1 MVKCKYKGVIVMLK
15 SMKSKLILIFV
26 ILISFTIMI
35 VSFLAYS
42 KAKDRMNEVVEIVID
57 QKIEADIRAMNSYI
71 EYEHDYLTMNDDV
84 LCDSDG
90 MLIEGNNK
98 VVDKVLQDLSCVA
111 SIYKKDGDEFV
122 IVSTNIRD
130 EDGTRITGEKL
141 SHNQDAYESLI
152 NNESFLGRT
161 TIHGHTYISTY
172 ILLSGR
178 NGNIIGATFIG
189 VPITEVNEYIYD
201 SLKSMRISF
210 IIISIILVVLAA
222 IIVWIV
228 SSNLTKELTRVSDN
242 AEALKNLD
250 VTNDIPNKLLKSDNE
265 IGDLAKSIQV
275 AIETLRSF
283 GADND
288 NISSEVHDYADRKS
302 VV

>member
-1 MVKCKYKGVIVMLK
+1 MLK

-130 EDGTRITGEKL
+130 EDGT
-141 SHNQDAYESLI
+141 
-152 NNESFLGRT
+152 
-161 TIHGHTYISTY
+161 
-172 ILLSGR
+172 
-178 NGNIIGATFIG
+178 
-189 VPITEVNEYIYD
+189 
-201 SLKSMRISF
+201 
-210 IIISIILVVLAA
+210 
-222 IIVWIV
+222 
-228 SSNLTKELTRVSDN
+228 
-242 AEALKNLD
+242 
-250 VTNDIPNKLLKSDNE
+250 
-265 IGDLAKSIQV
+265 
-275 AIETLRSF
+275 
-283 GADND
+283 
-288 NISSEVHDYADRKS
+288 DRKS